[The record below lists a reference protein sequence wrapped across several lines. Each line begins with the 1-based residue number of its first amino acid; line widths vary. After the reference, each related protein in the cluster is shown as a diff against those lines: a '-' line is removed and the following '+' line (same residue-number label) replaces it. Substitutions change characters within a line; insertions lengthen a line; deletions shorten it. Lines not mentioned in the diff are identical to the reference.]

1 MTSPPGS
8 GSPDAAGLSG
18 VPSGVLSGVPVALV
32 PGALALLASYGSLV
46 DPVADLR
53 AACLRAVGALGPRV
67 RVVASGDAGLRVG
80 ASLVEAAGASL
91 TAADDAAT
99 GVLVVGNGSAKRTE
113 KAPGHF
119 DERAETFDA
128 ALSTALVAGG
138 PVDVDATLAEELWA
152 DVGALEVVRGL
163 ATPEVLYDDQPYGVA
178 YWVMLWR

>member
-1 MTSPPGS
+1 MTSSSDSFNSSDSSNS
-8 GSPDAAGLSG
+8 GPL
-18 VPSGVLSGVPVALV
+18 PVALV
-32 PGALALLASYGSLV
+32 PGALALLASYASLV

-80 ASLVEAAGASL
+80 AGLVAAAGASR
-91 TAADDAAT
+91 AESDAEADAT

-119 DERAETFDA
+119 DERAEGFDEA
-128 ALSTALVAGG
+128 IRVGLLAGG
-138 PVDVDATLAEELWA
+138 PVEVDATLAEELWA

-163 ATPEVLYDDQPYGVA
+163 ATPEVLYDDQPFGVA